1 MTCKQLSVHSVDIQ
15 YTASVLRVCVFD
27 SACRLQKECL
37 CLQSFSAVDRLL
49 WAARI
54 HVDRVNFSFEGG
66 LDTLPLSP
74 ETDSIE
80 VTPWTFLCLKA

>member
-1 MTCKQLSVHSVDIQ
+1 MTCKKLYVHSVNSQ
-15 YTASVLRVCVFD
+15 YAASVVRVCVFG
-27 SACRLQKECL
+27 SACRLPKFCL
-37 CLQSFSAVDRLL
+37 VLQSFSAVDRLL

-74 ETDSIE
+74 ETESIE
-80 VTPWTFLCLKA
+80 VTPYLCLKA